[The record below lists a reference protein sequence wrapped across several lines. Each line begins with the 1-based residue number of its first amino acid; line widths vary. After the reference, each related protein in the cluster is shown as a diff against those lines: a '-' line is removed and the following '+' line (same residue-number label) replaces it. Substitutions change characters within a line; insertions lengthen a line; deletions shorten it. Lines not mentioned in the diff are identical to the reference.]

1 MQRPVAGDDI
11 VKLQEEFLKNKPKEL
26 STKLVQP
33 KIVNTNEKCTLA
45 SELQNQQ
52 TSSTRAVF
60 SDVIERPV
68 DLTDFKFQPPTIKND
83 IFSASRYSAHNI
95 LGKKFDSF
103 EKTVQAE
110 NELEK
115 IKDEV
120 NAENTEK
127 LSKMTTEE
135 ILKEREKLLK
145 SLDPQTVAFLRNK
158 NKPTQIMEDTSV
170 NNDKE
175 RENVEVSDLVDSDK
189 TLLPFDVNPS
199 WLHMSVVEKEKLEW
213 MSDTT
218 VTKAEDV
225 PCARFD
231 LQGNLMDPEKDIPT
245 YLGLHHHADQP
256 NKAGYTIEELV
267 YLTRSKNFSQ
277 RVLAIN
283 VLAHIIR
290 NASSGMFDSIIQPP
304 LLDAVIDTYVVL
316 FVRLCF
322 DEASVS
328 MLCACLRFF
337 ESLLYCQ
344 LDETLL
350 DCTFESCVGVMQPW
364 LEPATAKSVSL
375 DEDESD
381 QALVK
386 RDVVQGLLKMQFLE
400 RLACIFRLSYVKCST
415 RALGDA
421 EGCSVGDLLCNILIR
436 FSRHSHQICEKIV
449 ACDSIMEILFRDCL
463 LVKWGV
469 FDRRS
474 SLIGHSIPV
483 WSALKVLRL
492 LVSADRNI
500 AEYLIKHYDISRFLF
515 RYLTAEP
522 LDLGVP
528 LEFAFKLIVESYRLW
543 RAFVFYGL
551 FTSEVG
557 SLSEVLFTQ
566 TKQVCSLDSLVDFKK
581 AHFACIR
588 VRCIVALLE
597 TFLIYYRS
605 KSSSEADNIVEGYF
619 SLFAVAFQ
627 NVVNL
632 ISEHLQQNSATV
644 HQTYIFLLNS
654 MVNFCATCAYY
665 DIRGVYAE
673 RNAYLVSIIGK
684 LNQLLPKLLNKS
696 LTEWSFVLSSKSG
709 KENSG
714 NNSSTSGFLRSILN
728 KRTQLYKVVNDEQCS
743 PFMFLASFCRLLHL
757 CKIDFKQQIIDS
769 MLKNEVL
776 VEYLAC
782 LDECVEK
789 RFEEVGHFS
798 KFETYFLGLLSM
810 LVEGQHYTLYRIGLR
825 LPAILDSGMEYFSFQ
840 LVNQLLRQHWKEI
853 LNDPPQ
859 TNAYN
864 YKQMNVVKKNIVN
877 NFDEMCSKVELL
889 KIAQHAMPE
898 ILHHFHK
905 THATAL
911 AKSKALSYAVGL
923 FFANDGQQLESLLT
937 SLFVKSGNSIF
948 AGQFWML
955 EPLHQLQSS
964 RQLNLNFNDELNEI
978 QLNNIFF
985 TVMLAYSV
993 LISTG
998 NTVDPGECYCRL
1010 SEIFLFYNAFREP
1023 LIYQYL
1029 IAFLRDYFSFFEK
1042 IDFSNPFDANQSFA
1056 AFYKNLLDFY
1066 DDYSYS
1072 DPLFSNYI
1080 LLPLLKSDD
1089 KAVAMTFWD
1098 LDRPTA
1104 SNITLDKF
1112 MFGIEQAE
1120 TLRLKCEDAQL
1131 KNLYVKAVR
1140 LKRVRKA
1147 KNPLLY
1153 TIIRTTLESKSANEF
1168 NNDSSSTATTAAD
1181 TTATKPQEVQ
1191 QKCSCGCAEG
1201 KECHCTAECECRK
1214 GDEACQCVA
1223 TAIQQ

>member
-1 MQRPVAGDDI
+1 MALIHRRTSVLCVALNVNLCFRFVLQFIIVSMRFTVQKVMQRPVADDDI

-52 TSSTRAVF
+52 TSSTRR
-60 SDVIERPV
+60 EHPV

-83 IFSASRYSAHNI
+83 IFSANRYSAHNI

-120 NAENTEK
+120 NVENTEK

-145 SLDPQTVAFLRNK
+145 SLDPQTVAFLCNK

-199 WLHMSVVEKEKLEW
+199 WLHMSVVEREKLEW

-218 VTKAEDV
+218 ITKSEDV

-386 RDVVQGLLKMQFLE
+386 RDLVQGLLKMQFLE

-543 RAFVFYGL
+543 RA
-551 FTSEVG
+551 

-673 RNAYLVSIIGK
+673 RNA
-684 LNQLLPKLLNKS
+684 
-696 LTEWSFVLSSKSG
+696 SFVLSSKSG

-714 NNSSTSGFLRSILN
+714 NNSSTSGFLRSVLN

-757 CKIDFKQQIIDS
+757 CKIDFKQQIIDD

-840 LVNQLLRQHWKEI
+840 LVNQLL
-853 LNDPPQ
+853 
-859 TNAYN
+859 
-864 YKQMNVVKKNIVN
+864 
-877 NFDEMCSKVELL
+877 
-889 KIAQHAMPE
+889 
-898 ILHHFHK
+898 
-905 THATAL
+905 
-911 AKSKALSYAVGL
+911 
-923 FFANDGQQLESLLT
+923 
-937 SLFVKSGNSIF
+937 
-948 AGQFWML
+948 
-955 EPLHQLQSS
+955 
-964 RQLNLNFNDELNEI
+964 
-978 QLNNIFF
+978 
-985 TVMLAYSV
+985 
-993 LISTG
+993 
-998 NTVDPGECYCRL
+998 
-1010 SEIFLFYNAFREP
+1010 
-1023 LIYQYL
+1023 
-1029 IAFLRDYFSFFEK
+1029 
-1042 IDFSNPFDANQSFA
+1042 
-1056 AFYKNLLDFY
+1056 
-1066 DDYSYS
+1066 
-1072 DPLFSNYI
+1072 
-1080 LLPLLKSDD
+1080 
-1089 KAVAMTFWD
+1089 
-1098 LDRPTA
+1098 
-1104 SNITLDKF
+1104 
-1112 MFGIEQAE
+1112 
-1120 TLRLKCEDAQL
+1120 
-1131 KNLYVKAVR
+1131 
-1140 LKRVRKA
+1140 
-1147 KNPLLY
+1147 
-1153 TIIRTTLESKSANEF
+1153 
-1168 NNDSSSTATTAAD
+1168 
-1181 TTATKPQEVQ
+1181 
-1191 QKCSCGCAEG
+1191 
-1201 KECHCTAECECRK
+1201 
-1214 GDEACQCVA
+1214 
-1223 TAIQQ
+1223 

>member
-1 MQRPVAGDDI
+1 MQVTFIIYVQQVMQRPVADDDI

-26 STKLVQP
+26 STKLVRP
-33 KIVNTNEKCTLA
+33 TIVNTNEKCTSA

-52 TSSTRAVF
+52 NSSTRAVF
-60 SDVIERPV
+60 SDVI
-68 DLTDFKFQPPTIKND
+68 
-83 IFSASRYSAHNI
+83 
-95 LGKKFDSF
+95 
-103 EKTVQAE
+103 KTVQAE
-110 NELEK
+110 NELDK

-120 NAENTEK
+120 NTENTEK

-145 SLDPQTVAFLRNK
+145 SLDPQTVAFLCNK
-158 NKPTQIMEDTSV
+158 NKSSQIMNDTSV

-175 RENVEVSDLVDSDK
+175 PKNDEVSNLVDSDK
-189 TLLPFDVNPS
+189 TQLPFDVNPS
-199 WLHMSVVEKEKLEW
+199 WLHMSVVEREKLEW

-218 VTKAEDV
+218 ITKSEDV

-231 LQGNLMDPEKDIPT
+231 LQGNLMDPEKDVPT

-290 NASSGMFDSIIQPP
+290 NAYSGMFDSIIQPP

-322 DEASVS
+322 DETSVS

-350 DCTFESCVGVMQPW
+350 DCTFESCVGVIQPW
-364 LEPATAKSVSL
+364 LEPATAKAVSL

-515 RYLTAEP
+515 RYLTSEP

-557 SLSEVLFTQ
+557 SLSEILFTQ
-566 TKQVCSLDSLVDFKK
+566 TKQVCSLDSLVDFTK

-588 VRCIVALLE
+588 VRCIVALFE

-654 MVNFCATCAYY
+654 MINFCATCAYY
-665 DIRGVYAE
+665 EIRGVYAE

-696 LTEWSFVLSSKSG
+696 LTESFVLSSKSE
-709 KENSG
+709 KENSS
-714 NNSSTSGFLRSILN
+714 NLPTSGFLKSVLN
-728 KRTQLYKVVNDEQCS
+728 KRTQLYKVVNNEQCS
-743 PFMFLASFCRLLHL
+743 PFMFLASFCRLLNL
-757 CKIDFKQQIIDS
+757 CKIDFKEQIIDS

-782 LDECVEK
+782 LDKCVEK

-810 LVEGQHYTLYRIGLR
+810 LVEGQHHTLYRIGLR
-825 LPAILDSGMEYFSFQ
+825 LPAILDSEMEYFSFQ
-840 LVNQLLRQHWKEI
+840 LVNQLLQQHWKVI
-853 LNDPPQ
+853 FNDPP
-859 TNAYN
+859 TSAYN
-864 YKQMNVVKKNIVN
+864 YKQMNKVKKDIVN
-877 NFDEMCSKVELL
+877 NFDEICSKVELL
-889 KIAQHAMPE
+889 KIAQQAMPE
-898 ILHHFHK
+898 ILHNFHQ
-905 THATAL
+905 THATTL
-911 AKSKALSYAVGL
+911 AKSKALTYAVGL
-923 FFANDGQQLESLLT
+923 FFANDQQQQQLELPLT
-937 SLFVKSGNSIF
+937 SLFIKRGNSIF

-955 EPLHQLQSS
+955 EPLHQLQNS
-964 RQLNLNFNDELNEI
+964 RQLSLSFNDELNEN
-978 QLNNIFF
+978 QLNNVFL
-985 TVMLAYSV
+985 TVMLAYSI

-1010 SEIFLFYNAFREP
+1010 NNTFREP

-1029 IAFLRDYFSFFEK
+1029 IAFLRDYFCYFKK
-1042 IDFSNPFDANQSFA
+1042 IDFFNPFDANQSFA
-1056 AFYKNLLDFY
+1056 IFYKNLLDFY
-1066 DDYSYS
+1066 DDYSYC
-1072 DPLFSNYI
+1072 DPVFSNYI

-1098 LDRPTA
+1098 SDRPTV

-1120 TLRLKCEDAQL
+1120 TLRLNCEDAQL
-1131 KNLYVKAVR
+1131 RNLYVKAVR
-1140 LKRVRKA
+1140 SKRVRKA

-1153 TIIRTTLESKSANEF
+1153 TIIRTTLQSNSENEF
-1168 NNDSSSTATTAAD
+1168 TATT
-1181 TTATKPQEVQ
+1181 TTAAATTKPQQVE
-1191 QKCSCGCAEG
+1191 KCSCGCAEG
-1201 KECHCTAECECRK
+1201 KECHCTAECKCRK

-1223 TAIQQ
+1223 TDIQQ

>member
-1 MQRPVAGDDI
+1 MQRPVADDDI

-26 STKLVQP
+26 STKLFQP

-52 TSSTRAVF
+52 TSSTRTVF

-68 DLTDFKFQPPTIKND
+68 DLTDFKFQPPMIKND
-83 IFSASRYSAHNI
+83 IFSANRYSAHNI

-103 EKTVQAE
+103 EKTVQAD

-145 SLDPQTVAFLRNK
+145 SLDPQTVAFLCNK

-175 RENVEVSDLVDSDK
+175 PENVEISDLVDSDK

-199 WLHMSVVEKEKLEW
+199 WLHMSVVEREKLEW

-218 VTKAEDV
+218 ITKSEDV

-386 RDVVQGLLKMQFLE
+386 RDLVQGLLKMQFLE

-543 RAFVFYGL
+543 RA
-551 FTSEVG
+551 

-566 TKQVCSLDSLVDFKK
+566 TKQVCSLDNLVDFKK

-605 KSSSEADNIVEGYF
+605 KSSSEADSIVEGYF

-673 RNAYLVSIIGK
+673 RNA
-684 LNQLLPKLLNKS
+684 
-696 LTEWSFVLSSKSG
+696 SFVLSSKSG
-709 KENSG
+709 KENTG
-714 NNSSTSGFLRSILN
+714 NNSSTSGFLRSVLN

-782 LDECVEK
+782 LDECIEK

-825 LPAILDSGMEYFSFQ
+825 LPAIFDSGMEYFSFQ

-853 LNDPPQ
+853 LNDPPPQ

-864 YKQMNVVKKNIVN
+864 YKQMNEVKKNIVN

-898 ILHHFHK
+898 ILHHFHQ

-911 AKSKALSYAVGL
+911 AKSKALAYAVGL
-923 FFANDGQQLESLLT
+923 FFANNGQQQQQLESLLT

-964 RQLNLNFNDELNEI
+964 RQLSLSFNDELNKI
-978 QLNNIFF
+978 QLNNIFL
-985 TVMLAYSV
+985 TVMLGYSV

-1010 SEIFLFYNAFREP
+1010 NNAFREP

-1056 AFYKNLLDFY
+1056 TFYKNLLDFY
-1066 DDYSYS
+1066 DDYSYC

-1104 SNITLDKF
+1104 SNVTLDKF

-1153 TIIRTTLESKSANEF
+1153 TIIRTTLESKSTNEF
-1168 NNDSSSTATTAAD
+1168 NNDSSNTATTAAA

-1191 QKCSCGCAEG
+1191 KKYSCGCEEG

>member
-52 TSSTRAVF
+52 TSSTRTVF

-145 SLDPQTVAFLRNK
+145 SLDSQTVAFLCNK

-436 FSRHSHQICEKIV
+436 FSRHSHQICEKMNFIRIS
-449 ACDSIMEILFRDCL
+449 AY
-463 LVKWGV
+463 
-469 FDRRS
+469 RRS

-557 SLSEVLFTQ
+557 S
-566 TKQVCSLDSLVDFKK
+566 
-581 AHFACIR
+581 
-588 VRCIVALLE
+588 
-597 TFLIYYRS
+597 

-665 DIRGVYAE
+665 DIRGVV
-673 RNAYLVSIIGK
+673 RIFFSLFSQF
-684 LNQLLPKLLNKS
+684 LNLL
-696 LTEWSFVLSSKSG
+696 
-709 KENSG
+709 
-714 NNSSTSGFLRSILN
+714 SILN

-757 CKIDFKQQIIDS
+757 CKIDFKQQIIDD

-840 LVNQLLRQHWKEI
+840 LVNQLLSSACEKFSISR
-853 LNDPPQ
+853 
-859 TNAYN
+859 
-864 YKQMNVVKKNIVN
+864 
-877 NFDEMCSKVELL
+877 
-889 KIAQHAMPE
+889 
-898 ILHHFHK
+898 
-905 THATAL
+905 
-911 AKSKALSYAVGL
+911 ALSYAVGL
-923 FFANDGQQLESLLT
+923 FFANDGQQQQQLESLLT

-964 RQLNLNFNDELNEI
+964 RQLSLNFNDELNEI
-978 QLNNIFF
+978 QLNNIFL

-1056 AFYKNLLDFY
+1056 TFYKNLLDFY

-1089 KAVAMTFWD
+1089 KAIAMTFWD

-1168 NNDSSSTATTAAD
+1168 VSSSSSSTIASV
-1181 TTATKPQEVQ
+1181 E
-1191 QKCSCGCAEG
+1191 SLLLLLLLYHEWW
-1201 KECHCTAECECRK
+1201 
-1214 GDEACQCVA
+1214 
-1223 TAIQQ
+1223 

>member
-1 MQRPVAGDDI
+1 MMQRPVADDDI

-26 STKLVQP
+26 STKLVRP
-33 KIVNTNEKCTLA
+33 GIVNTNEKCTLA

-52 TSSTRAVF
+52 TSSTRAIF

-83 IFSASRYSAHNI
+83 IFSANKYSAHNI
-95 LGKKFDSF
+95 FEKKFDSF

-120 NAENTEK
+120 NIENTEK

-145 SLDPQTVAFLRNK
+145 SLDPQTVAFLCNK
-158 NKPTQIMEDTSV
+158 NKSSQIMNDTSV

-175 RENVEVSDLVDSDK
+175 LKNDEVSNLVDSDK
-189 TLLPFDVNPS
+189 TQLPFDVNPS
-199 WLHMSVVEKEKLEW
+199 WLHMSVVEREKLEW

-218 VTKAEDV
+218 VTKSEDV

-231 LQGNLMDPEKDIPT
+231 LQGNLMDPEKDVPT

-290 NASSGMFDSIIQPP
+290 NAYSGMFDSIIQPP

-350 DCTFESCVGVMQPW
+350 DCTFESCVGVIQPW
-364 LEPATAKSVSL
+364 LEPATAKAVSL

-415 RALGDA
+415 RALGDT

-436 FSRHSHQICEKIV
+436 FSRHSHEICEKIV

-500 AEYLIKHYDISRFLF
+500 AEYLIKHYDINRFLF
-515 RYLTAEP
+515 RYLTSEP

-566 TKQVCSLDSLVDFKK
+566 TKQVCSLDSLVDFTK

-588 VRCIVALLE
+588 VRCIVALFE

-632 ISEHLQQNSATV
+632 ISEHLQQDSATV

-654 MVNFCATCAYY
+654 MINFCATCAYY
-665 DIRGVYAE
+665 EIRGVYAE

-696 LTEWSFVLSSKSG
+696 LTEWSFVLSSKSD
-709 KENSG
+709 KENSS
-714 NNSSTSGFLRSILN
+714 NLLTSGFLRSVLN
-728 KRTQLYKVVNDEQCS
+728 KRTQLYKVVNNDQCS

-757 CKIDFKQQIIDS
+757 CKIDFKEQIIDS

-782 LDECVEK
+782 LDKCVEK

-810 LVEGQHYTLYRIGLR
+810 LVEGHHHALYRIGLR
-825 LPAILDSGMEYFSFQ
+825 LPAILDSEMEYFSFQ
-840 LVNQLLRQHWKEI
+840 LVNQLLQQHWKEI
-853 LNDPPQ
+853 FNDPP

-864 YKQMNVVKKNIVN
+864 YKQVNEMKKDIVN
-877 NFDEMCSKVELL
+877 NFDEIYSKVELL
-889 KIAQHAMPE
+889 KIAQHALPE
-898 ILHHFHK
+898 ILHNFHQ
-905 THATAL
+905 THATTL
-911 AKSKALSYAVGL
+911 AKSKALTYAVGL
-923 FFANDGQQLESLLT
+923 FFANDDYHHHHQQQQQQLELPLT
-937 SLFVKSGNSIF
+937 SLFVKRGNSIF
-948 AGQFWML
+948 SGQFWML
-955 EPLHQLQSS
+955 EPLHQLQNS
-964 RQLNLNFNDELNEI
+964 RQLSLSFNDELNEN
-978 QLNNIFF
+978 QLNNVFL

-998 NTVDPGECYCRL
+998 NAVDPD
-1010 SEIFLFYNAFREP
+1010 NTFREP

-1029 IAFLRDYFSFFEK
+1029 IAFLRDYFCHFKKINFF
-1042 IDFSNPFDANQSFA
+1042 NPFDANQSFA
-1056 AFYKNLLDFY
+1056 TFYKNLLDFY
-1066 DDYSYS
+1066 DDYSYC
-1072 DPLFSNYI
+1072 DPVFSNYI

-1098 LDRPTA
+1098 SDRPTA

-1120 TLRLKCEDAQL
+1120 TLRLNCEDAQL
-1131 KNLYVKAVR
+1131 RNLYVKAVR
-1140 LKRVRKA
+1140 SKRVRKV
-1147 KNPLLY
+1147 KNSLLY
-1153 TIIRTTLESKSANEF
+1153 TIIRTTLQSNSANEF
-1168 NNDSSSTATTAAD
+1168 TGVAASATTA
-1181 TTATKPQEVQ
+1181 TAATATTKPQEVE
-1191 QKCSCGCAEG
+1191 KCSCGCAEG
-1201 KECHCTAECECRK
+1201 KECHCTADCKCRK

-1223 TAIQQ
+1223 TDIQQ

>member
-1 MQRPVAGDDI
+1 MQVTFIIYVQQVMQRPVADDDI

-26 STKLVQP
+26 STKLVRP
-33 KIVNTNEKCTLA
+33 TIVNTNEKCTSA

-52 TSSTRAVF
+52 NSSTRAVF

-83 IFSASRYSAHNI
+83 IFSANKYSTHNI
-95 LGKKFDSF
+95 LEKKFDSF

-110 NELEK
+110 NELDK

-120 NAENTEK
+120 NTENTEK

-145 SLDPQTVAFLRNK
+145 SLDPQTVAFLCNK
-158 NKPTQIMEDTSV
+158 NKSSQIMNDTSV

-175 RENVEVSDLVDSDK
+175 PKNDEVSNLVDSDK
-189 TLLPFDVNPS
+189 TQLPFDVNPS
-199 WLHMSVVEKEKLEW
+199 WLHMSVVEREKLEW

-218 VTKAEDV
+218 ITKSEDV

-231 LQGNLMDPEKDIPT
+231 LQGNLMDPEKDVPT

-290 NASSGMFDSIIQPP
+290 NAYSGMFDSIIQPP

-322 DEASVS
+322 DETSVS

-350 DCTFESCVGVMQPW
+350 DCTFESCVGVIQPW
-364 LEPATAKSVSL
+364 LEPATAKAVSL

-515 RYLTAEP
+515 RYLTSEP

-557 SLSEVLFTQ
+557 SLSEILFTQ
-566 TKQVCSLDSLVDFKK
+566 TKQVCSLDSLVDFTK

-588 VRCIVALLE
+588 VRCIVALFE

-654 MVNFCATCAYY
+654 MINFCATCAYY
-665 DIRGVYAE
+665 EIRGVYAE

-696 LTEWSFVLSSKSG
+696 LTESFVLSSKSE
-709 KENSG
+709 KENSS
-714 NNSSTSGFLRSILN
+714 NLPTSGFLKSVLN
-728 KRTQLYKVVNDEQCS
+728 KRTQLYKVVNNEQCS
-743 PFMFLASFCRLLHL
+743 PFMFLASFCRLLNL
-757 CKIDFKQQIIDS
+757 CKIDFKEQIIDS

-782 LDECVEK
+782 LDKCVEK

-810 LVEGQHYTLYRIGLR
+810 LVEGQHHTLYRIGLR
-825 LPAILDSGMEYFSFQ
+825 LPAILDSEMEYFSFQ
-840 LVNQLLRQHWKEI
+840 LVNQLLQQHWKVI
-853 LNDPPQ
+853 FNDPP
-859 TNAYN
+859 TSAYN
-864 YKQMNVVKKNIVN
+864 YKQMNKVKKDIVN
-877 NFDEMCSKVELL
+877 NFDEICSKVELL
-889 KIAQHAMPE
+889 KIAQQAMPE
-898 ILHHFHK
+898 ILHNFHQ
-905 THATAL
+905 THATTL
-911 AKSKALSYAVGL
+911 AKSNLS
-923 FFANDGQQLESLLT
+923 
-937 SLFVKSGNSIF
+937 
-948 AGQFWML
+948 
-955 EPLHQLQSS
+955 
-964 RQLNLNFNDELNEI
+964 FNDELNEN
-978 QLNNIFF
+978 QLNNVFL
-985 TVMLAYSV
+985 TVMLAYSI

-1010 SEIFLFYNAFREP
+1010 NNTFREP

-1029 IAFLRDYFSFFEK
+1029 IAFLRDYFCYFKK
-1042 IDFSNPFDANQSFA
+1042 IDFFNPFDANQSFA
-1056 AFYKNLLDFY
+1056 IFYKNLLDFY
-1066 DDYSYS
+1066 DDYSYC
-1072 DPLFSNYI
+1072 DPVFSNYI

-1098 LDRPTA
+1098 SDRPTV

-1120 TLRLKCEDAQL
+1120 TLRLNCEDAQL
-1131 KNLYVKAVR
+1131 RNLYVKAVR
-1140 LKRVRKA
+1140 SKRVRKA

-1153 TIIRTTLESKSANEF
+1153 TIIRTTLQSNSENEF
-1168 NNDSSSTATTAAD
+1168 VTAQQNANAEKVTKLASVLPPTSNN
-1181 TTATKPQEVQ
+1181 E
-1191 QKCSCGCAEG
+1191 QK
-1201 KECHCTAECECRK
+1201 
-1214 GDEACQCVA
+1214 
-1223 TAIQQ
+1223 